1 MFFFLLAFGASMI
14 GGLCGIGGGIL
25 MKPAMDF
32 FHMADPVTASFLSS
46 CTVFFMALC
55 NVSVRL
61 LEKRGGLALRTT
73 FPLAVGAAMGG
84 VLGNQ
89 AFAAFC
95 RLFPSSGAG
104 RVQSAA
110 LLILTAFTL
119 FYTVKRSSIRTVRI
133 TAVPAC
139 AVIGLGLGS
148 VSSFLGIGGGPFNLV
163 VLHYFFSMQTK
174 TAAASSLFII
184 LLSQTTN
191 LISYAAASRV
201 PAGSPAILGAM
212 VLGGVSGGV
221 LSSLLNKKI
230 HTGKIEGLFILV
242 MMLIMLICIYNI
254 L

>member
-1 MFFFLLAFGASMI
+1 M
-14 GGLCGIGGGIL
+14 
-25 MKPAMDF
+25 
-32 FHMADPVTASFLSS
+32 
-46 CTVFFMALC
+46 
-55 NVSVRL
+55 
-61 LEKRGGLALRTT
+61 
-73 FPLAVGAAMGG
+73 
-84 VLGNQ
+84 
-89 AFAAFC
+89 
-95 RLFPSSGAG
+95 
-104 RVQSAA
+104 
-110 LLILTAFTL
+110 
-119 FYTVKRSSIRTVRI
+119 
-133 TAVPAC
+133 
-139 AVIGLGLGS
+139 GS

-174 TAAASSLFII
+174 TAAANSLFII